1 MTPLQTV
8 RSGKV
13 AVTVRIAG
21 AGADICVLYFS
32 GEIWYNEYMKNTK
45 NFKTSN
51 PEMVTISRAEYEKL
65 LGHSQRLRTPPPA
78 EREAFKAHI
87 QKTGAGYTLSAII
100 GDFCPAK
107 WCFSPGANSGR

>member
-32 GEIWYNEYMKNTK
+32 GEIWDNEYMKNTT